1 MAKKKGLGRG
11 LEALIDDFG
20 VTLDLPGQPLEVP
33 ADRIQPNPFQ
43 PRRTIDDNSLKSLIE
58 SIKGRGVLQPLLVRR
73 LGPDRYELI
82 AGERRL
88 RACQAAGLATV
99 PVIVREA
106 GGGPDLLEMALV
118 ENLNRE
124 DLNPIEIAE
133 AYHRLGEEFQRTQ
146 AEIAGITGHDRS
158 TVANLL
164 RLLNLPSAVKTDV
177 SQGRLSVGHAR
188 ALLAF
193 KDEAS
198 ILEARA
204 RILKEE
210 LSVRQTEALVKRL
223 LRPPAPRRST
233 SGDEAYFEALADRMT
248 RRLGAKV
255 RLVRRGK
262 KGRIEIRFS
271 SDQELERLLAL
282 FGVPLG

>member
-11 LEALIDDFG
+11 LEALMDDFG
-20 VTLDLPGQPLEVP
+20 VTLDLPGQPLEVRI
-33 ADRIQPNPFQ
+33 ACIQPNPYQ
-43 PRRTIDDNSLKSLIE
+43 PRRPIDDNSLKSLME
-58 SIKGRGVLQPLLVRR
+58 SIKGRGVLQPLLVRK

-88 RACQAAGLATV
+88 RACRAAGLDTV

-106 GGGPDLLEMALV
+106 GGPDLLEMALV
-118 ENLNRE
+118 ENLHRE

-133 AYHRLGEEFQRTQ
+133 AYRRLGDEFQRTQ
-146 AEIAGITGHDRS
+146 AEIAAITGHDRS

-164 RLLNLPSAVKTDV
+164 RLLNLPSAVQTDV
-177 SQGRLSVGHAR
+177 AQGRLSMGHAR
-188 ALLAF
+188 ALLAL

-223 LRPPAPRRST
+223 MRPPAPRRAAG
-233 SGDEAYFEALADRMT
+233 GDEAYFEALADRMT
-248 RRLGAKV
+248 RRLGAKT
-255 RLVRRGK
+255 RLIRRGK
-262 KGRIEIRFS
+262 KGRIEIRYAS
-271 SDQELERLLAL
+271 SQELERLLTL
-282 FGVPLG
+282 LGVPLG

>member
-20 VTLDLPGQPLEVP
+20 VSLDLPGQPLEIPV
-33 ADRIQPNPFQ
+33 ANIQPNPYQ
-43 PRRTIDDNSLKSLIE
+43 PRRPIDDNSLKSLTE
-58 SIKGRGVLQPLLVRR
+58 SIKSQGLLQPILVRR
-73 LGPDRYELI
+73 LGPEHYELI

-88 RACQAAGLATV
+88 RACRAAGMETV

-106 GGGPDLLEMALV
+106 QGSSLLEMALV

-133 AYHRLGEEFQRTQ
+133 AYRRLGDEFQHTQ
-146 AEIAGITGHDRS
+146 AEIARITGHDRS

-164 RLLNLPSAVKTDV
+164 RLLNLPSAVQNDV
-177 SQGRLSVGHAR
+177 ALGRLSTGHAR
-188 ALLAF
+188 ALLAL
-193 KDEAS
+193 KDEAL
-198 ILEARA
+198 ILEART
-204 RILKEE
+204 RILADN
-210 LSVRQTEALVKRL
+210 LNVRQTEALVKRL
-223 LRPPAPRRST
+223 LRPPAPKRAASR
-233 SGDEAYFEALADRMT
+233 DAAYFEALAERMT
-248 RRLGAKV
+248 RRFGAKTK
-255 RLVRRGK
+255 LVRRGK

-271 SDQELERLLAL
+271 SDQELERLLSL